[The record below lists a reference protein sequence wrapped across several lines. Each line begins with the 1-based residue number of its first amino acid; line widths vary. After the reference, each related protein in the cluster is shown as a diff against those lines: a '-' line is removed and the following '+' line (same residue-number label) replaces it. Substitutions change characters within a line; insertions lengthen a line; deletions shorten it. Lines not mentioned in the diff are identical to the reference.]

1 MNLEGE
7 WRSRYNPS
15 MSFAENLH
23 GRILTLNTRLCLG
36 LDPRPEMHPTT
47 HPKAH
52 GFDPSAVA
60 AAVETHCLETLEAC
74 APFIAAVKPNV
85 AYYEALG
92 IPGLEVL
99 NRICANA
106 RILGLCVILDAKR
119 GDFPSTAEA
128 YAKAWLTGDHATSAL
143 TVNPFLGF
151 ETLTPFLN
159 AARANDGAV
168 FVLVKT
174 SNPGSKDLQD
184 LETSQGRVSEVIAK
198 RLAQEAVRDGAYGAV
213 GAVVGA
219 THTTEL
225 AHFRTLMPNV
235 LILLPGLGA
244 QGANASDLAPAFDA
258 DGLGAIATSSRAI
271 HYASQS
277 ADYALQ
283 AREAARG
290 FRDELNAA
298 LRR

>member
-7 WRSRYNPS
+7 QRSRYNRS
-15 MSFAENLH
+15 MSFAESLH
-23 GRILTLNTRLCLG
+23 ERSLRLNTRLCLG
-36 LDPRPEMHPTT
+36 LDPRPEMHPLTE
-47 HPKAH
+47 PKAH
-52 GFDPSAVA
+52 GFDPHGIA

-106 RILGLCVILDAKR
+106 RMLGLCVILDAKR

-151 ETLTPFLN
+151 ETFAPFLE

-184 LETSQGRVSEVIAK
+184 LETPQGKVSEVVAK
-198 RLAQEAVRDGAYGAV
+198 RLAQEALQDGSYGAV

-225 AHFRTLMPNV
+225 AHFRSLMPNV

-258 DGLGAIATSSRAI
+258 DGLGAVATSSRAI
-271 HYASQS
+271 HYASRES
-277 ADYALQ
+277 EYALQ
-283 AREAARG
+283 ARDAARG
-290 FRDELNAA
+290 FRDQLNAA
-298 LRR
+298 LGK

>member
-1 MNLEGE
+1 MN
-7 WRSRYNPS
+7 
-15 MSFAENLH
+15 FAERLQD
-23 GRILTLNTRLCLG
+23 RSLRLNTRLCLG
-36 LDPRPEMHPTT
+36 LDPRPEMHEMT
-47 HPKAH
+47 HPAKH
-52 GFDPSAVA
+52 SFDPHGIA

-74 APFIAAVKPNV
+74 APFIAAVKPNL

-92 IPGLEVL
+92 VPGLEAL

-106 RILGLCVILDAKR
+106 RMLGLCVILDAKR

-128 YAKAWLTGDHATSAL
+128 YANAWLTGDHAGSAL

-159 AARANDGAV
+159 AARKSDGAI

-184 LETSQGRVSEVIAK
+184 LETSQGRISEVIAK
-198 RLAQEAVRDGAYGAV
+198 RLALEAAQDGSYGAV

-225 AHFRTLMPNV
+225 AHFRSLLPNV

-244 QGANASDLAPAFDA
+244 QGAKASDLAPAFDA
-258 DGLGAIATSSRAI
+258 DSLGAVATSSRAI
-271 HYASQS
+271 HYASQG
-277 ADYALQ
+277 ADYAMA

-298 LRR
+298 LGK